1 MTIPSAFALLIA
13 AVSFRTLPASVG
25 RPASLAAIPLAA
37 ITTRTDSEDGAARRI
52 DAGPLTEH
60 GLFGILGWSSH
71 GASISLR
78 ARNRKSQGLQNE
90 AAGILDDGRLRRD
103 DVVACGWMFRKLRFQ
118 MIADRHSLSHEQD
131 SMETVVVAGFVGTVD
146 LVLESQNG
154 QMSVRN
160 GQWLHTNMK
169 PLFCSMR

>member
-1 MTIPSAFALLIA
+1 
-13 AVSFRTLPASVG
+13 
-25 RPASLAAIPLAA
+25 
-37 ITTRTDSEDGAARRI
+37 
-52 DAGPLTEH
+52 
-60 GLFGILGWSSH
+60 
-71 GASISLR
+71 
-78 ARNRKSQGLQNE
+78 
-90 AAGILDDGRLRRD
+90 
-103 DVVACGWMFRKLRFQ
+103 MFRKLRFQ